1 MVIQLLVIY
10 HNVKELSSALVRE
23 NIVLFYITIG
33 MVSVAKNMVFLT
45 DLLFRDHPSYR
56 RDVPQPETAPLCRF
70 ATPPLRGDHT
80 GHPHDDGRF
89 CYRKR

>member
-23 NIVLFYITIG
+23 NIVLFYITIR

-45 DLLFRDHPSYR
+45 DTIYLLQHSELLKLAAAQLLLLILFQIIILHGVISIGY
-56 RDVPQPETAPLCRF
+56 
-70 ATPPLRGDHT
+70 G
-80 GHPHDDGRF
+80 
-89 CYRKR
+89 K